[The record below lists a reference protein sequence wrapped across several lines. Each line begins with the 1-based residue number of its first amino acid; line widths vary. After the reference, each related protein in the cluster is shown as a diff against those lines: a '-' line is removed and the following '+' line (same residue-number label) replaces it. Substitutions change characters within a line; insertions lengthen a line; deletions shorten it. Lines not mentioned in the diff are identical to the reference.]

1 MIPLILKHGFNVVK
15 DAGIK
20 YLGYPGTW
28 ITTDSE
34 CIGIEMYLKEDN
46 YGRRQA
52 GNGPM

>member
-1 MIPLILKHGFNVVK
+1 MIPLILKHGINVVK

-34 CIGIEMYLKEDN
+34 CIGIEMYLRGGQHG
-46 YGRRQA
+46 GRQTR
-52 GNGPM
+52 NSSM